1 MGGPDGDDRNSD
13 PAVATVAYPAAAT
26 LGDTEATVAAKRIA
40 PPPPAVLS
48 AESSPSLLS
57 AGSSVPHTGGTTMI
71 GSPKEALERD
81 ELLRTRRFCG
91 IALAL
96 VLAGGASVFALPG
109 DPVATKILLAAAVAA
124 IGAIA
129 FLFAR
134 TGDPA
139 RYRLPST
146 SLGFFIPAV
155 AVTAAIPYF
164 GAFSPACTL
173 LVLGV
178 YFTGLGENG
187 RLAVAVYAVCAAAQ
201 GLIGVLVIT
210 RVTRDTGLVR
220 PAELSASTQWIVQG
234 LVQIVL
240 CGTFVTARVSRR
252 TALVAL
258 GELERAVRQAAHRE
272 ALLFEA
278 REELERALRAG
289 RGRFTG
295 QVIGGYELGDV
306 IGRGAMGEVY
316 AAMDPR
322 SGASVAIKLLSQAS
336 LSNAQHVQR
345 FLRELRTAAGVR
357 SPNVVEVIAI
367 GDHPVPYLV
376 MERLEGHTL
385 SEILRGKRAL
395 SLEKVV
401 DLVRQVG
408 IGITAAAATGVI
420 HRDLKPQNVFLSRGT
435 WKILDFGVS
444 RLHDHGDTLTQGQ
457 VVGTPSYMAPEQA
470 RGAEVDHRT
479 DLYALAAVAYRALT
493 GYPPFAAGDI
503 AETLYRVVHT
513 APQRPSDL
521 AKLPGDVDAVL
532 AIGLAKAPSARF
544 ATAAELGDALAAA
557 TRSALPDDLRAHG
570 EGLGSRGGWVRPT
583 TKLGRG

>member
-1 MGGPDGDDRNSD
+1 MAGSDGSERNSD
-13 PAVATVAYPAAAT
+13 PTAATVAYPAAAT
-26 LGDTEATVAAKRIA
+26 AGDAEATVAVKRAPAQA
-40 PPPPAVLS
+40 PPVLT
-48 AESSPSLLS
+48 ADSSPSLLS
-57 AGSSVPHTGGTTMI
+57 AGSAVPHTGGTTMI

-91 IALAL
+91 IALVL
-96 VLAGGASVFALPG
+96 VIAGGGSVFALPG
-109 DPVATKILLAAAVAA
+109 DPVATKILLGAAVAA
-124 IGAIA
+124 VGAIA

-134 TGDPA
+134 TGDPL
-139 RYRLPST
+139 RYKLPST

-164 GAFSPACTL
+164 GSFSPACTL

-187 RLAVAVYAVCAAAQ
+187 RLAVAVYTVCAAAQ

-210 RVTRDTGLVR
+210 HVTRDTGLVR
-220 PAELSASTQWIVQG
+220 PVELSASTQWIVQG

-316 AAMDPR
+316 AAMDPK

-395 SLEKVV
+395 SPEKVV

-408 IGITAAAATGVI
+408 VGITAAAATGVI

-557 TRSALPDDLRAHG
+557 TKSALPDELRAHG
-570 EGLGSRGGWVRPT
+570 EGLGARGGWARPT
-583 TKLGRG
+583 VRSLR